1 MTLLTLANFLW
12 RRFHLRQQTMATM
25 PTTRRRVEQT
35 TDTMVMIIV
44 ILFRGKGTCCITLAD
59 SGTGSEKMQTLNAC
73 SSDDHWNGS
82 LAYKWDFLLLFICTM
97 YFIPNNTSITISTP
111 KFRIK
116 PIIPINKRLM
126 NRSCKSTI
134 TNIWLLYWLNLYEKK
149 KYTPYIYLFKNQQ
162 VKYSNWIKTGIH
174 CLLSYKIFNSL
185 YTVQKARLFSGQ
197 FYMYT
202 VCAEKQSTDHI

>member
-73 SSDDHWNGS
+73 SSDDYWNGS
-82 LAYKWDFLLLFICTM
+82 LAYKWDFLLLFMCTM

-116 PIIPINKRLM
+116 PIIPVNKRLL

-134 TNIWLLYWLNLYEKK
+134 TKYNFYIDWIYMKK
-149 KYTPYIYLFKNQQ
+149 KIYRIYTFFKNQQ

-174 CLLSYKIFNSL
+174 CLLSYKVFNSL
-185 YTVQKARLFSGQ
+185 YTVQKARLFSGH

>member
-1 MTLLTLANFLW
+1 MRVASRLLLTGRITMTLLTLANFLW

-73 SSDDHWNGS
+73 SSDDYWNGS
-82 LAYKWDFLLLFICTM
+82 LAYKWDFLLLFMCTM

-116 PIIPINKRLM
+116 PIIPVNKRLL

-134 TNIWLLYWLNLYEKK
+134 TKYNFYIDWIYMKK
-149 KYTPYIYLFKNQQ
+149 KIYHIYTL
-162 VKYSNWIKTGIH
+162 
-174 CLLSYKIFNSL
+174 
-185 YTVQKARLFSGQ
+185 
-197 FYMYT
+197 
-202 VCAEKQSTDHI
+202 

>member
-1 MTLLTLANFLW
+1 MDTSHIFFFLNREIKLSCWKLVRVASRLLLTGRITMTLLTLANFLW

-82 LAYKWDFLLLFICTM
+82 LAYKWDFFLLFMCTM

-116 PIIPINKRLM
+116 PIIPVNKRLL

-134 TNIWLLYWLNLYEKK
+134 TN
-149 KYTPYIYLFKNQQ
+149 T
-162 VKYSNWIKTGIH
+162 
-174 CLLSYKIFNSL
+174 
-185 YTVQKARLFSGQ
+185 
-197 FYMYT
+197 
-202 VCAEKQSTDHI
+202 

>member
-1 MTLLTLANFLW
+1 MRVASRLLLTGRITMTLLTLANFLW

-73 SSDDHWNGS
+73 SSDDYWNGS
-82 LAYKWDFLLLFICTM
+82 LAYKWDFLLFFMCTM

-116 PIIPINKRLM
+116 PIIPVNKRLL

-134 TNIWLLYWLNLYEKK
+134 TN
-149 KYTPYIYLFKNQQ
+149 T
-162 VKYSNWIKTGIH
+162 
-174 CLLSYKIFNSL
+174 
-185 YTVQKARLFSGQ
+185 
-197 FYMYT
+197 
-202 VCAEKQSTDHI
+202 